1 MSQKIFVTLKKMGV
15 QISIGGGGGGIGKNS
30 KINQQGEG
38 DILHSRVH
46 GNIYQWLENEIS
58 VHADW
63 FSHDVKI
70 VCEQDGFELQFKD
83 NQAIGK

>member
-1 MSQKIFVTLKKMGV
+1 MEGS
-15 QISIGGGGGGIGKNS
+15 GGGLEKIQNLTSGGGR
-30 KINQQGEG
+30 G
-38 DILHSRVH
+38 DIILHSRVH

-63 FSHDVKI
+63 FSYDVMI

-83 NQAIGK
+83 NQAIGKYICDQIFSKW